1 MFKEITK
8 KETVTFMVK
17 WQTKRDFERKVL
29 LEDDLT
35 RMKSRGSSALAKK
48 ELQAVEKTLSES
60 QSFIRLA

>member
-8 KETVTFMVK
+8 KETVIFMVK
-17 WQTKRDFERKVL
+17 WQQKSDFERKVL

-35 RMKSRGSSALAKK
+35 RMKSWGSSAKAKK
-48 ELQAVEKTLSES
+48 ELQAIEKTLSES